1 VDRVALIIVVVYS
14 TNNTIY
20 ILIRGFIYALL
31 LKYKLKIKVEV
42 RGKN

>member
-1 VDRVALIIVVVYS
+1 MLIMVVICG

-20 ILIRGFIYALL
+20 ILARGFIYTLL
-31 LKYKLKIKVEV
+31 LKHKLKTKVEV